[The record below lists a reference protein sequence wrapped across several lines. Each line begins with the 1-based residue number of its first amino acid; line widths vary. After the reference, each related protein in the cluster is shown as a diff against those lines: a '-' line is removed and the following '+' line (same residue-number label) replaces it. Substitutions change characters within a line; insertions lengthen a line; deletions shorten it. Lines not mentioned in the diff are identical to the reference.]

1 MQALRGAWPVVN
13 RPITSEGNAPVA
25 QFLGAIDSLVSSVS
39 CESGRGHSPE
49 PAPCCTLYTRSTH
62 EPRWCPNGGRN
73 GLIELRPGPLNE
85 LGSLEVGR
93 KFGRSG
99 DVIKPAEA
107 NVGEPPK
114 CRQGA
119 LLVQS
124 GPRRV
129 LEPIRPAA
137 QGLISRK
144 RIEALPM
151 VGESPLQT
159 YLVACH
165 LVHLIVRRKT
175 WGGEWKDDDRE

>member
-1 MQALRGAWPVVN
+1 MQVLRGAWPVGS
-13 RPITSEGNAPVA
+13 RPITSEGSAPVA

-39 CESGRGHSPE
+39 YESGRGHSLE

-73 GLIELRPGPLNE
+73 GPIELGLGLLNE

-107 NVGEPPK
+107 NVGEPPR
-114 CRQGA
+114 CRPGA

-129 LEPIRPAA
+129 LELIRPAVH
-137 QGLISRK
+137 GLINRN

-151 VGESPLQT
+151 VRESPLQT

-165 LVHLIVRRKT
+165 LVHLNVRRKT
-175 WGGEWKDDDRE
+175 WGGE